1 MRRFESGLEVHALA
15 LGRRRHHR
23 RFFCVVV
30 ISCCLFVLELLQNR
44 QRLLDLGL
52 QDNLVVDERDEL

>member
-1 MRRFESGLEVHALA
+1 MRRFESGLEVHARA

-23 RFFCVVV
+23 RYFC
-30 ISCCLFVLELLQNR
+30 LLVRLQSL

-52 QDNLVVDERDEL
+52 QGNLVVDQRDEL